1 MENIV
6 TFIPE
11 QLFILIA
18 ASYVLGIFL
27 KKIESVKDKYI
38 TIILMLFCIILSMVL
53 DKFTNIPM
61 ELLQG
66 ILCWGASVGINQT
79 GKQLLKQE

>member
-53 DKFTNIPM
+53 DKFAKIPL

>member
-18 ASYVLGIFL
+18 ACYVLGIWL
-27 KKIESVKDKYI
+27 KQTESVKDKYI
-38 TIILMLFCIILSMVL
+38 TIILMLFCIILSILL
-53 DKFTNIPM
+53 DKFDNIPM
-61 ELLQG
+61 EVLQG

-79 GKQLLKQE
+79 KKQLLKQE

>member
-1 MENIV
+1 MESIV

-11 QLFILIA
+11 QLFILIV

-38 TIILMLFCIILSMVL
+38 TIILMLFCIILSVVL
-53 DKFTNIPM
+53 DKFANIPM

>member
-38 TIILMLFCIILSMVL
+38 TIILMLFCIIVSIVL
-53 DKFTNIPM
+53 DKFSNIPM

>member
-53 DKFTNIPM
+53 DKFANIPM

>member
-1 MENIV
+1 
-6 TFIPE
+6 
-11 QLFILIA
+11 FILIA

-38 TIILMLFCIILSMVL
+38 TIILMLFCIIVSIVL
-53 DKFTNIPM
+53 DKFSNIPM